1 MTPLRLHCPAMRL
14 LVRCM
19 QLFLPS
25 VSTVFAQLITNNL
38 TVFLMRC
45 ILLWK
50 CFLSTHVHYFVGTS
64 LIVATSFV
72 YTWHRLDHLAS
83 IPTPMNPTTGFTLC
97 FVKQQSG
104 ALTICL
110 ENPKIPG
117 RIQIERFIPVEI
129 FRKKVIPFEVLPFSR
144 SYRNDQNFLY
154 HLFGLPVPGFMSRE
168 GEKFTGILLMVQ
180 LNPVPVFGAQKK
192 HQYHLTEI
200 FHRNCRT
207 NGKCSWF
214 LSFPKVIRPTALGHC
229 VMTRSSYWDEVFKGI
244 GRSLFFLLFE
254 NDSRAL

>member
-1 MTPLRLHCPAMRL
+1 MNLILMTPLRLHCPAMWL

-72 YTWHRLDHLAS
+72 YTWHRLDHPAS

-97 FVKQQSG
+97 FFKTAIWS
-104 ALTICL
+104 A
-110 ENPKIPG
+110 
-117 RIQIERFIPVEI
+117 
-129 FRKKVIPFEVLPFSR
+129 
-144 SYRNDQNFLY
+144 Y
-154 HLFGLPVPGFMSRE
+154 HLYRKPENSGKNSNGTVYPGGNFA
-168 GEKFTGILLMVQ
+168 EK
-180 LNPVPVFGAQKK
+180 K
-192 HQYHLTEI
+192 
-200 FHRNCRT
+200 
-207 NGKCSWF
+207 
-214 LSFPKVIRPTALGHC
+214 
-229 VMTRSSYWDEVFKGI
+229 
-244 GRSLFFLLFE
+244 
-254 NDSRAL
+254 

>member
-1 MTPLRLHCPAMRL
+1 MNLILMTPLRLHCPAMWL

-72 YTWHRLDHLAS
+72 YTWHRLDHPAS

-97 FVKQQSG
+97 FFKQQSG
-104 ALTICL
+104 ALTICM

-117 RIQIERFIPVEI
+117 RIQMERFIPVEI

-144 SYRNDQNFLY
+144 SYRNDRNFLY

-168 GEKFTGILLMVQ
+168 SEKFTGIL
-180 LNPVPVFGAQKK
+180 
-192 HQYHLTEI
+192 
-200 FHRNCRT
+200 
-207 NGKCSWF
+207 
-214 LSFPKVIRPTALGHC
+214 
-229 VMTRSSYWDEVFKGI
+229 
-244 GRSLFFLLFE
+244 
-254 NDSRAL
+254 